1 MAEVATRLFMLQAP
15 NTMEVM
21 AGDTEVAG
29 KELWRTF
36 LQLERNESNLI
47 YFLYDIFVKRVMQVK
62 KKDRDTFYLYINK
75 DIIRRRWQPDL
86 SDVIIEQVIK

>member
-1 MAEVATRLFMLQAP
+1 MLQAP

-62 KKDRDTFYLYINK
+62 KKG
-75 DIIRRRWQPDL
+75 
-86 SDVIIEQVIK
+86 

>member
-1 MAEVATRLFMLQAP
+1 MLQAP

-36 LQLERNESNLI
+36 LQLERNERNLI

-62 KKDRDTFYLYINK
+62 KKG
-75 DIIRRRWQPDL
+75 
-86 SDVIIEQVIK
+86 

>member
-21 AGDTEVAG
+21 EGDTEVAG

-36 LQLERNESNLI
+36 LQLERNERNLI
-47 YFLYDIFVKRVMQVK
+47 YFLYDIFVKQVK

>member
-1 MAEVATRLFMLQAP
+1 
-15 NTMEVM
+15 M

-36 LQLERNESNLI
+36 LQLERNERNLI

-75 DIIRRRWQPDL
+75 DIIRRR
-86 SDVIIEQVIK
+86 

>member
-1 MAEVATRLFMLQAP
+1 MLQAP

-36 LQLERNESNLI
+36 LQLERNERNLI

-75 DIIRRRWQPDL
+75 DIIRRR
-86 SDVIIEQVIK
+86 

>member
-1 MAEVATRLFMLQAP
+1 MLQAP

-36 LQLERNESNLI
+36 LQLERNERNLI

-62 KKDRDTFYLYINK
+62 KKRIE
-75 DIIRRRWQPDL
+75 IL
-86 SDVIIEQVIK
+86 SICT

>member
-1 MAEVATRLFMLQAP
+1 MLQAP
-15 NTMEVM
+15 NIMEVM
-21 AGDTEVAG
+21 EGDTEVAG

-36 LQLERNESNLI
+36 LQLERNERNLI

-75 DIIRRRWQPDL
+75 DIIRRR
-86 SDVIIEQVIK
+86 